1 MIYIAVP
8 DAWYEVDSS
17 TEFIIIPR
25 KFTFGLE
32 ELRRKFNVAGGILTI
47 LCQYL
52 SADPWKTVRAVR
64 LHIN

>member
-8 DAWYEVDSS
+8 DACYEVDSS

-32 ELRRKFNVAGGILTI
+32 ELRRKFNVAGGILTN
-47 LCQYL
+47 LCH
-52 SADPWKTVRAVR
+52 T
-64 LHIN
+64 